1 MKKDLNYIAALEK
14 AVKEKYGDLATMNP
28 KHFWNEEKE
37 KEYIEQ
43 TKKAV
48 VKERNSQDS
57 KEKVELEG
65 VLIPKKLIN
74 KTSNRQCAVCKA
86 YSFNKKDDVY
96 MNKYVSCYKC
106 YMIYI
111 EGNEERWTS
120 GWRPAEI
127 NKNG

>member
-48 VKERNSQDS
+48 VKERTSQES

-74 KTSNRQCAVCKA
+74 KTSDRQCAVCKA

-96 MNKYVSCYKC
+96 MNKFVSCYKC

-111 EGNEERWTS
+111 EGNEERWAS

>member
-43 TKKAV
+43 TKRAV
-48 VKERNSQDS
+48 VKERTSQES

-74 KTSNRQCAVCKA
+74 KTSDRQCAVCKA

-96 MNKYVSCYKC
+96 MNKFVSCYKC

-111 EGNEERWTS
+111 EGNEERWAS

>member
-37 KEYIEQ
+37 REYIEQ

-48 VKERNSQDS
+48 VKERTSQES

-74 KTSNRQCAVCKA
+74 KTSDRQCAVCKA

-96 MNKYVSCYKC
+96 MNKFVSCYKC

-111 EGNEERWTS
+111 EGNEERWAS

>member
-48 VKERNSQDS
+48 VKERTSQDS

-74 KTSNRQCAVCKA
+74 KTSDRQCAVCKA

-96 MNKYVSCYKC
+96 MNKFVSCYKC

-111 EGNEERWTS
+111 EGNEERWAS

>member
-1 MKKDLNYIAALEK
+1 MQKDLNYIAALEK
-14 AVKEKYGDLATMNP
+14 AVKEKYGDIATMNP

-48 VKERNSQDS
+48 VKERTSQES

-74 KTSNRQCAVCKA
+74 KTSDRQCAVCKA

-96 MNKYVSCYKC
+96 MNKFVSCYKC

-111 EGNEERWTS
+111 EGNEERWAS

>member
-1 MKKDLNYIAALEK
+1 MQKDLNYIVALEK
-14 AVKEKYGDLATMNP
+14 AVKEKYGDIATMNP

-37 KEYIEQ
+37 TEYIEQ
-43 TKKAV
+43 TKRAL

-74 KTSNRQCAVCKA
+74 KTSDRQCAVCKV

-96 MNKYVSCYKC
+96 MNKFVSCYKC
-106 YMIYI
+106 YMFYI
-111 EGNEERWTS
+111 EGNEERWAS

>member
-28 KHFWNEEKE
+28 KHFWNEDKE

-48 VKERNSQDS
+48 IKERTSQDS
-57 KEKVELEG
+57 KEKIELEG

-74 KTSNRQCAVCKA
+74 KTSNRQCAICKA

-96 MNKYVSCYKC
+96 MNKFVSCYKC

-111 EGNEERWTS
+111 EGNEERWAS

>member
-28 KHFWNEEKE
+28 KHFWNEDKE

-48 VKERNSQDS
+48 IKERTSQDS
-57 KEKVELEG
+57 KEKIELEG

-96 MNKYVSCYKC
+96 MNKFVSCYKC

-111 EGNEERWTS
+111 EGNEERWAS